1 MAAVEEPPKD
11 SAAKAGP
18 SGMFEKVVVHPIVLL
33 SVVDHYNRVAK
44 DTKKRVVGI
53 LLGSTSKG
61 VIDVTNCYA
70 VPFEEDERD
79 LKIWYLDHSFHE
91 QMFAM
96 FKKVNASEKIVGWYS
111 TGPKIKPGDL
121 QIDAL
126 VRRYTANPVLVI
138 VDVKPKALGIP
149 TEAYHAVEEI
159 REGQQLQWTF
169 KHVPS
174 EIGASES
181 EEVGVEHLLRDVKD
195 MTISTLANRVTQKL
209 GALKGLAA
217 RLSEVD
223 GYLQNVLSGRL
234 PVNHR
239 IVYQLQDIF
248 NLLPNLNVE
257 ELVKAFAV
265 KTNDMMLAIYLSSI
279 IRAVVALH
287 NLVDNRLVNKEKE
300 RASDEAAKEKDKK
313 KEEDKEG
320 KEKEGAA
327 KEGGKENAQGTNAK
341 K

>member
-1 MAAVEEPPKD
+1 MAETARSTAGEGEG
-11 SAAKAGP
+11 AASTGP
-18 SGMFEKVVVHPIVLL
+18 SPPIHSKVVVHPIVLL
-33 SVVDHYNRVAK
+33 SVVDHYNRIAK
-44 DTKKRVVGI
+44 DTKKRVVGM
-53 LLGSTSKG
+53 LLGSSSKG
-61 VIDVTNCYA
+61 VVDVTNCYA

-96 FKKVNASEKIVGWYS
+96 FKKVNASEKLVGWYT

-126 VRRYTANPVLVI
+126 VRRYTPNPVMVI
-138 VDVKPKALGIP
+138 IDVKPKLLGIP

-159 REGQQLQWTF
+159 REGAQQTWTF

-174 EIGASES
+174 EISASES

-217 RLSEVD
+217 RLLEVNT
-223 GYLQNVLSGRL
+223 YLENVLAGKT
-234 PVNHR
+234 PVNHQIIYR
-239 IVYQLQDIF
+239 LQDIF

-279 IRAVVALH
+279 IRAVIALH
-287 NLVDNRLVNKEKE
+287 NLVDNRLINKDKE
-300 RASDEAAKEKDKK
+300 RASDEASKKDSDAKKDDAKKDDKK
-313 KEEDKEG
+313 ED
-320 KEKEGAA
+320 
-327 KEGGKENAQGTNAK
+327 AK
-341 K
+341 KDDAKKK